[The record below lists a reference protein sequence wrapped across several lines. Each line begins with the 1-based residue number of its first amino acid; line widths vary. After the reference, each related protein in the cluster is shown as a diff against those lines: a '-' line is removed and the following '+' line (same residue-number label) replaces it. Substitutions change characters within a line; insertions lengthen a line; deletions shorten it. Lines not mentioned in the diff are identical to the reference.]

1 MKKVVIK
8 NLAGDQTHGAE
19 MEDPTQW
26 IADCEASGVWGDPA
40 DYTIEIHDVTFDHE
54 LDLCVKSRVAEYPDL
69 GDFLNAFFDGGE
81 PALAELQAKRL
92 AVKAKYP
99 KPIQGG
105 N

>member
-1 MKKVVIK
+1 MKRVNIK
-8 NLAGDQTHGAE
+8 NADGIITNYAE
-19 MEDPTQW
+19 MEDPTQQIQEW
-26 IADCEASGVWGDPA
+26 TDSNHWGDG
-40 DYTIEIHDVTFDHE
+40 TIFEVIDVTFDHE